1 MASPAALAVPV
12 EMAPAAAAIAIVP
25 NSFRLT
31 VTSFR
36 GVNQQTIMWVLVVF
50 FGGTV
55 LFGGLR
61 RLTEDE
67 STGVVVAVQ
76 LGALAVVVTVVVLI
90 VRRLR

>member
-1 MASPAALAVPV
+1 LNQRAV
-12 EMAPAAAAIAIVP
+12 
-25 NSFRLT
+25 L
-31 VTSFR
+31 
-36 GVNQQTIMWVLVVF
+36 WVLVVF
-50 FGGTV
+50 FGGSV

-76 LGALAVVVTVVVLI
+76 LGALALVIAVVVVV

>member
-1 MASPAALAVPV
+1 ML
-12 EMAPAAAAIAIVP
+12 
-25 NSFRLT
+25 
-31 VTSFR
+31 
-36 GVNQQTIMWVLVVF
+36 VLF

-76 LGALAVVVTVVVLI
+76 LGALALVIGLVVLL

>member
-1 MASPAALAVPV
+1 MAARDSVHGAEADPLNTNTAL
-12 EMAPAAAAIAIVP
+12 
-25 NSFRLT
+25 
-31 VTSFR
+31 
-36 GVNQQTIMWVLVVF
+36 WVLVVF

-67 STGVVVAVQ
+67 PAGVVIAVQLGGLAVVVAV
-76 LGALAVVVTVVVLI
+76 LVVV

>member
-1 MASPAALAVPV
+1 M
-12 EMAPAAAAIAIVP
+12 
-25 NSFRLT
+25 
-31 VTSFR
+31 
-36 GVNQQTIMWVLVVF
+36 NQSTFLWVLVVF

-67 STGVVVAVQ
+67 SAGVVIAVQ
-76 LGALAVVVTVVVLI
+76 LGALALVIGAIVLV